1 MAGCRTH
8 GLAVEF
14 TDLTYKGK
22 RTHDLP
28 VKVTNSLQ
36 TACTYTQKGRVV
48 PNIIILLSKQIPI
61 LTRAQFSTTYFILAL
76 TSITIINQDSHSS
89 YFNRLN
95 DVVFKIL

>member
-48 PNIIILLSKQIPI
+48 PKIIILLSKQISWLEHSFDSVLYSSLNQYYNNKSKAWTCFPRFVNII
-61 LTRAQFSTTYFILAL
+61 LTYLQ
-76 TSITIINQDSHSS
+76 Q
-89 YFNRLN
+89 
-95 DVVFKIL
+95 